1 MHVVAVLS
9 EKGGA
14 GKTTTVIHLAVA
26 AKLAGQDAVII
37 DLDPQAS
44 AADWADRR
52 GDSPEAVAIPPARL
66 GKLLGDLKANGVQFV
81 LIDTGRDSNNAGYT
95 AAQAADLVLI
105 PCRPGGFDFR
115 ALGRTVDLCRLAG
128 KPPHIILNAMRP
140 GANRAEAD
148 TREAL
153 ASYGCDLVPIV
164 IHDRASYRHASI
176 ANRTAQETEPESAAA
191 IEMTKLYNWMYQ
203 QLTLS
208 PIRQSDK
215 EAI

>member
-14 GKTTTVIHLAVA
+14 GKTTTTVHLAVA
-26 AKLAGQDAVII
+26 AKLAGQDAVIV

-66 GKLLGDLKANGVQFV
+66 GKLLGDLKANGVELV

-115 ALGRTVDLCRLAG
+115 ALGRTVDLCRLAT
-128 KPPHIILNAMRP
+128 KRPHIILNAMRP
-140 GANRAEAD
+140 GATRAEAD
-148 TREAL
+148 AREAL
-153 ASYGCDLVPIV
+153 ATYGCELVPVV
-164 IHDRASYRHASI
+164 IHERASYRTASI
-176 ANRTAQETEPESAAA
+176 ANKTAQETEPGSAAA
-191 IEMTKLYNWMYQ
+191 EEIKQLYKWVIH

-208 PIRQSDK
+208 SIQHSDK